1 MDGLRP
7 LAYLLQSSAP
17 KLRVAKVAYC
27 CFSMGQILSFLW
39 SKTAESQLKKVIY
52 GLSLH
57 SSVVY
62 PATLGTLSLAHLER
76 RPWLRLLRLLG
87 FSELREKGIDCITT
101 CTRHITTKIWVEK
114 NTMCIHIY
122 IYSYTMY
129 VHRTRDDIITNKC
142 VLILL
147 CQRQP
152 CQIQKDY
159 LLATHVFNN
168 DCCCADIC
176 VCVYRPHSGPKITAR
191 WNLKVSAIF
200 SHAKY
205 EVQYSGVAQ
214 ITKKMV
220 VDFCCLKKCV
230 TFKNKDIFICI
241 WQLV

>member
-1 MDGLRP
+1 
-7 LAYLLQSSAP
+7 
-17 KLRVAKVAYC
+17 
-27 CFSMGQILSFLW
+27 
-39 SKTAESQLKKVIY
+39 
-52 GLSLH
+52 
-57 SSVVY
+57 
-62 PATLGTLSLAHLER
+62 
-76 RPWLRLLRLLG
+76 
-87 FSELREKGIDCITT
+87 
-101 CTRHITTKIWVEK
+101 
-114 NTMCIHIY
+114 
-122 IYSYTMY
+122 MY